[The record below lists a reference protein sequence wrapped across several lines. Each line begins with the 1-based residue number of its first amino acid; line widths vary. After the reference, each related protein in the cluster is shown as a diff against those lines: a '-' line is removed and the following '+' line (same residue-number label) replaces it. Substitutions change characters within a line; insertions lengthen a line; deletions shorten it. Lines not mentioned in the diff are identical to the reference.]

1 MTPVHWIGGAL
12 AGIGL
17 LALLAAAAATLWEVV
32 RPNRARYHASP
43 PWARPPRHI
52 PMPGTTA
59 SQRQAAPAGGLNHR
73 PPVRT
78 GGQENAAKRPAG
90 VLGGGRK

>member
-73 PPVRT
+73 PRSDGRPGKRRKAPRWRP
-78 GGQENAAKRPAG
+78 GGW
-90 VLGGGRK
+90 